1 MRMRYQIKSVVSLAL
16 LLLSAIIAQA
26 QLFFDD
32 TVRIPFAPGKIPDG
46 VTWSPSVSLKDG
58 GLFAEKLPS
67 NRSAEVWVQSQPVS
81 AGMSW
86 RPPTSATIRLEVE
99 AGAEDFTYLNAYF
112 RYSCDRVHW
121 STWYNLR
128 SPKPQPGVVASVY
141 ESDLSIP
148 RMAQEQ
154 YHAKMREWWKT
165 NPAWSSDE
173 HELSLWIISQDA
185 DFFARELPFL
195 GYVQVRIEGE
205 TRGLQLKS
213 MTVNVNASVSGLA
226 AVSERRGRT
235 TTGEKWFLDVSK
247 VKR

>member
-1 MRMRYQIKSVVSLAL
+1 MRYKIEFVVALAL
-16 LLLSAIIAQA
+16 LLIAAITAPAQ
-26 QLFFDD
+26 FFSID
-32 TVRIPFAPGKIPDG
+32 TVKIPFAPAKVPDG

-67 NRSAEVWVQSQPVS
+67 NRSAEVWVQSQPIS

-86 RPPTSATIRLEVE
+86 RPPTSAAIKLEIE
-99 AGAEDFTYLNAYF
+99 SGAEDFTYLNAYF

-128 SPKPQPGVVASVY
+128 STKPQHGAVASVY
-141 ESDLSIP
+141 EGDLSIP

-154 YHAKMREWWKT
+154 YRAKMQEWWKT
-165 NPAWSSDE
+165 NPPWSSDE

-185 DFFARELPFL
+185 DFFARELPFI

-213 MTVNVNASVSGLA
+213 MSVTVSAAVSGLTA
-226 AVSERRGRT
+226 FSERRGRT